1 MFKKKIALLSLVS
14 IISNFSLFTTNV
26 LAYEIKENSK
36 KIASTEVI
44 KEDSSKNKKTS
55 KAKKVITVAQNGN
68 THAKARDNLKMT
80 YFGTDY
86 QSTGIVAKPGEEFV
100 VYVQAEEN
108 VPLPTIAFSQH
119 EGFYS
124 NWVRWYQLKPGKNV
138 ITVPEIYS
146 NSWEKKTAKGG
157 AVYLL
162 NRYTKEEQGKA
173 PVVTIEGGETFP
185 LYNEGDDKEQF
196 LKELK
201 KYKKE
206 LDEDPENTV
215 DLFEFNTNRILYT
228 GTTSSA
234 YKVYVE
240 EGVDIEKSTN
250 NLNSQI
256 QEAFDF
262 SGLKDDISDPSND
275 STNIKTTIRL
285 MQPYGLAYAYVDHVG
300 IQRDY
305 ETSMLKTDKSS
316 LGSVLWA
323 TVHEVGHQMDIDA
336 RAWPEITNN
345 MWANNAHIKQG
356 FDDRV
361 NYTYIYKYLAPEKSL
376 RGFEEMD
383 YFQKLGM
390 FWQLQLK
397 KDTYWAE
404 LESLYRKRKPSPNN
418 YQQKKDILATY
429 SSEVLN
435 INLTYYFEKYG
446 FDLSDECK
454 EKLKKYPTSNEKL
467 WYLNSSVMN
476 YEGQG
481 FDNVD
486 TNLDVTLSKSKS
498 NIKLTMNINKSIK
511 NDLLGY
517 EIIKDGKVIGFTT
530 ESSYTDNEA
539 NDNSKYEVVPYAKN
553 LTTGRNVEISSS
565 TPNISLQQEK
575 VTLKIGEDFNAKD
588 YVKGFTYFG
597 DDITSKIE
605 VDSNV
610 NTNECGTYTVK
621 YTLTNENTTKQ
632 KSMEVEVVSDYDYLS
647 DLSWESIK
655 TDWGTPRKNGNIQ
668 GMTHGQ
674 VTKFKKGIGIHAN
687 GKITYDLSD
696 KDYDKFEALVGI
708 DTSIGQNEHSSLKF
722 KILADGKTIA
732 STNMMNYEDNLAYIN
747 VDVAG
752 VKELVI
758 EVNDGGNGNTCDHS
772 IIVNPKLTT
781 NNGKPKFKGDDK
793 IAFNINDKIDLLKGI
808 SVTDAEDGDLTSN
821 IKMETDYIEGS
832 TGIFNVNCSVI
843 DKDKNKNKST
853 FTRTV
858 VVSEK
863 ETYLSDLNW
872 EYGTIGSGYIG
883 KDKSVR
889 EETIQLLNENGTY
902 EKFKKGIGTH
912 AYSEI
917 VYDSSGYDV
926 FDTWV
931 GLDKFVSNQN
941 ASSVIFK
948 VYVDGELKAQ
958 TDMMKSN
965 SPKERLIVDVRNS
978 KKVKLVVEEAD
989 NGDTWDHADWAD
1001 AKFRTFSKF
1010 DSTELEN
1017 TLVEIKDKNL
1027 KLSIQ
1032 QELGLPGEIRLR
1044 DMKDL
1049 VSLSVKNVKS
1059 LDGLQY
1065 AINLKSLN
1073 IENNEIKD
1081 LSPLK
1086 NLKKLTNLKANP
1098 QMIYEDLVL
1107 AKDKNVSV
1115 DYNILNRN
1123 GDKLT
1128 PTSISIKDNRTWEY
1142 TNLNVKDCIDEDG
1155 KISFSTEN
1163 FYSGIHTVYLTY
1175 EDKVDNYTTNITF
1188 IVDTRER

>member
-44 KEDSSKNKKTS
+44 KKDSSKNKKTS

-201 KYKKE
+201 EYKKK

-397 KDTYWAE
+397 KDT
-404 LESLYRKRKPSPNN
+404 LYRKRKPSPNN

-655 TDWGTPRKNGNIQ
+655 TDWRTPRKNGNIQ

-843 DKDKNKNKST
+843 DKDKNKST

-958 TDMMKSN
+958 TDVMKSN

-1032 QELGLPGEIRLR
+1032 QELGLPGEIRLG

>member
-44 KEDSSKNKKTS
+44 KKDSSKNKKTS

-201 KYKKE
+201 KYKKK

-390 FWQLQLK
+390 FWQLK

-843 DKDKNKNKST
+843 DKDKNKST

-1032 QELGLPGEIRLR
+1032 QELGLPGEIRLG

>member
-44 KEDSSKNKKTS
+44 KKDSSKNKKTS

-201 KYKKE
+201 EYKIK

-843 DKDKNKNKST
+843 DKDKNKST

-958 TDMMKSN
+958 TDVMKSN

-1032 QELGLPGEIRLR
+1032 QELGLPGEIRLG

>member
-262 SGLKDDISDPSND
+262 SGLKDDISSND

-843 DKDKNKNKST
+843 DKDKNKST